1 MSTSEYLTEQQLM
14 RCVVDSGHASGLQ
27 LAMLERQQ
35 QALATAEKNAMIK
48 KHAAAAADNGAKRTT
63 PHLLQ
68 LRLSHWLGVKL
79 ISAGHRLADST
90 A

>member
-1 MSTSEYLTEQQLM
+1 MSTSEYLTEHQLM
-14 RCVVDSGHASGLQ
+14 RCVVEGGPNSGLH

-48 KHAAAAADNGAKRTT
+48 DHAVAPTDNGAKRTT

-79 ISAGHRLADST
+79 IAAGHRLADST

>member
-35 QALATAEKNAMIK
+35 QALATAEKNALVK
-48 KHAAAAADNGAKRTT
+48 KHAAATADNGAKRTT